1 MPAVPAPTVS
11 QLHSMSLASF
21 YILAALVLYSAY
33 FVVTARN
40 LFRCAV
46 GLISA
51 LLGIAGLYLLI
62 DAQFLSAIQVTVY
75 IGGIVV
81 LIVFVILLVTD
92 VTQKVFQQSSA
103 WRKGAVAAVSCLLF
117 GLLATMLHS
126 HDFHP
131 VAATD
136 AKSASVEQIGRALLS
151 PERGGF
157 VLPFEVISLVLIA
170 ALIGAVTVART
181 DTENSQRQQTPGPTV
196 AEEPPADELELS
208 EFANPANSR
217 NGNGVT
223 VGAEESA

>member
-1 MPAVPAPTVS
+1 MPALPAS

-62 DAQFLSAIQVTVY
+62 NAQFLSAIQVTVY

-92 VTQKVFQQSSA
+92 VTQKVFQQSSS

-126 HDFHP
+126 YDFHST
-131 VAATD
+131 AATE
-136 AKSASVEQIGRALLS
+136 AQSASVEQIGRALLS

-181 DTENSQRQQTPGPTV
+181 DTESSSRQPMSRPTV
-196 AEEPPADELELS
+196 EDQPPAEQLEPS
-208 EFANPANSR
+208 VAESAAGSR
-217 NGNGVT
+217 NGKSVT
-223 VGAEESA
+223 VGVEESA